1 MKKIIVFTVCIIL
14 LSSCKKNEV
23 LDLENEFKTKIV
35 KEKKCKD
42 DFDNKKTFFSDEER
56 KLYLICIDNIELYN
70 GNSSIMLD
78 DYLKSD
84 NGNLTYV
91 IDNLKEKIEFSS
103 NLEDG
108 GTKIYNNK
116 KSTKDIKGGITLV
129 ICNTLN
135 GNNDIYIGNGDM
147 DISYGFSKKNMCR

>member
-1 MKKIIVFTVCIIL
+1 M
-14 LSSCKKNEV
+14 
-23 LDLENEFKTKIV
+23 ENEFKTKIV

-116 KSTKDIKGGITLV
+116 KSTKDIKDQLYV
-129 ICNTLN
+129 
-135 GNNDIYIGNGDM
+135 
-147 DISYGFSKKNMCR
+147 SQV

>member
-1 MKKIIVFTVCIIL
+1 M
-14 LSSCKKNEV
+14 
-23 LDLENEFKTKIV
+23 DLENEFKTKIV

>member
-1 MKKIIVFTVCIIL
+1 M
-14 LSSCKKNEV
+14 SSCKKNEV

-70 GNSSIMLD
+70 ENSSIMLD

>member
-1 MKKIIVFTVCIIL
+1 
-14 LSSCKKNEV
+14 
-23 LDLENEFKTKIV
+23 
-35 KEKKCKD
+35 
-42 DFDNKKTFFSDEER
+42 
-56 KLYLICIDNIELYN
+56 
-70 GNSSIMLD
+70 MLD